1 MFTEM
6 RSAEALLPGRICS
19 IPRANPARA
28 VSVRGKVSN
37 KVEIQGLKQA
47 KLSNKGEIEGLK
59 QAKLSNKGE
68 IEGLKQVKL
77 SNKGEIE
84 GLKQVKLSNK
94 DSDQTVSQA
103 GMEFLKPAWKEQN
116 LGIASK
122 RKKIELFEI
131 IYVY

>member
-1 MFTEM
+1 M

-59 QAKLSNKGE
+59 QVE
-68 IEGLKQVKL
+68 
-77 SNKGEIE
+77 
-84 GLKQVKLSNK
+84 LSNK

-116 LGIASK
+116 LEIVFEVE
-122 RKKIELFEI
+122 KIELFEI
-131 IYVY
+131 RQI